1 MLRLG
6 LLRMCARISRILH
19 SLPMLMTTLH
29 GRIPFFRTSTNRL
42 YGWWWWAITRVTLIM
57 TKVLR
62 GRRWVLGVSGTGMV
76 LVVRGNVYC
85 FVMLHIGC

>member
-19 SLPMLMTTLH
+19 PPLLMTTLH
-29 GRIPFFRTSTNRL
+29 RRIPFFRTSTNRL
-42 YGWWWWAITRVTLIM
+42 YGWWAVTRVTLIM
-57 TKVLR
+57 TKVLCR
-62 GRRWVLGVSGTGMV
+62 RRWVLGVSVTGVV
-76 LVVRGNVYC
+76 LVVRGDVYC